1 MPSSAVVHKMKE
13 YIKISHTS
21 QSNLIRRRLQYWL
34 VLVLLERWDFVFNNG
49 EFCLIIIYVFVLV
62 ALFHLFLLMMTVI
75 MFHIILDKHRIGF
88 IISDVKVPI
97 ENWHILLR
105 WFSCCECWSSHMESS
120 ENLASCE
127 ILVVTEDDTVSCC
140 SRPTI
145 PLLFPR
151 KYKCAYSVI
160 GHLCALL
167 LSHVICSSDEK
178 NAILVLNV
186 DVTTNLKL

>member
-49 EFCLIIIYVFVLV
+49 EFSLIIIYVFVFV

-75 MFHIILDKHRIGF
+75 MFHIILDKHRMGF
-88 IISDVKVPI
+88 IISDVKVPL

-105 WFSCCECWSSHMESS
+105 WFFMLWMLIITHGIIWKFSFLWNFGGDGGWHRLMLQQAYDSFIISQ
-120 ENLASCE
+120 E
-127 ILVVTEDDTVSCC
+127 I
-140 SRPTI
+140 
-145 PLLFPR
+145 
-151 KYKCAYSVI
+151 
-160 GHLCALL
+160 
-167 LSHVICSSDEK
+167 
-178 NAILVLNV
+178 
-186 DVTTNLKL
+186 